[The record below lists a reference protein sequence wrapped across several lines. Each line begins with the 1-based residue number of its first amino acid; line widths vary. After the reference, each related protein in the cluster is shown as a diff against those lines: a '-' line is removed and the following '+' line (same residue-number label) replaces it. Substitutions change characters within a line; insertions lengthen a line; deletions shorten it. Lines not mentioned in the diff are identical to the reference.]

1 MIEWWSEISKRA
13 QSSTF
18 TQPGDGSLDAISRSG
33 SIVKSSSVIA
43 PKSPELHHSQGPSP
57 PYVSQE
63 LHAASPV
70 VAAAV
75 AQPEVTTAP
84 ASPVLE
90 LLRTESSSSLTHA
103 EPSPPVIAAAPAAPA
118 PAPAPVAAVTP

>member
-1 MIEWWSEISKRA
+1 MIEWWSGISKRA
-13 QSSTF
+13 QSTTF

-33 SIVKSSSVIA
+33 SIMRSSSVTA
-43 PKSPELHHSQGPSP
+43 PKSPEPHHTQGPSP

-63 LHAASPV
+63 LHVASPV

-75 AQPEVTTAP
+75 VHPEATAAP

-90 LLRTESSSSLTHA
+90 LLHTGSSSSLTHA
-103 EPSPPVIAAAPAAPA
+103 EPSAPAAPA
-118 PAPAPVAAVTP
+118 PAPAPVEAAAP